1 MQIDARSDFLRI
13 RPHGGRDEH
22 LDFHWFWL
30 RHNCDCCRHPQTNE
44 RTLCSSS
51 VPLDL
56 RPSRVTASA
65 GGDAVEIEWVEDG
78 GHRSSYPLAWL
89 ERHAYAR
96 GHDAVAPPPG
106 DAAVLERRLASPAEV
121 ERLREVCLAPLAA
134 LGAVVVRGAGDDTE
148 RLIDALV
155 GEGLELV
162 GSHFGRI
169 EDLRTDNTTNRN
181 NDQLGYT
188 DAPVDLHTD
197 QAFIAHPPRYQMLH
211 CMRPADDGGDNALAD
226 ARAAAAYLRATDAEA
241 YELLTTVPV
250 RFHRVQRAFESIHV
264 APILELRDGAFFR
277 VRSSYFTMA
286 PHHLPFARMEAWYR
300 AYNRFTALVSDPRH
314 HFHVRLGAGDFVLYD
329 NFRMLH
335 ARTGFTGARWMR
347 GVYFDDAASRA
358 ARTAAAAPVTTPA
371 AERTPAPSGSGSAS
385 R

>member
-13 RPHGGRDEH
+13 RAHGERGEH

-30 RHNCDCCRHPQTNE
+30 RHNCDCCRHPQTRE

-51 VPLDL
+51 VALGL
-56 RPSRVTASA
+56 RPSRVTASPA
-65 GGDAVEIEWVEDG
+65 GDAVEIEWDEAG
-78 GHRSSYPLAWL
+78 GHRSVYAIAWL
-89 ERHAYAR
+89 EQHAYAR

-106 DAAVLERRLASPAEV
+106 DASVLERRLGSLADV
-121 ERLREVCLAPLAA
+121 GRLRGICLEPLAA
-134 LGAVVVRGAGDDTE
+134 HGAVVVRGAGDDTE
-148 RLIDALV
+148 RLIDALA
-155 GEGLELV
+155 GDGLELV

-169 EDLRTDNTTNRN
+169 EDLRTDNTTNQN

-226 ARAAAAYLRATDAEA
+226 GRAAAAYLRATDAEA
-241 YELLTTVPV
+241 YELLTTIPV
-250 RFHRVQRAFESIHV
+250 CFHRVQRAFESIHDT
-264 APILELRDGAFFR
+264 PIIELRDGAFFR
-277 VRSSYFTMA
+277 VRSSYFTMD
-286 PHHLPFARMEAWYR
+286 PHRLPFARMEAYYR

-314 HFHVRLGAGDFVLYD
+314 HFQVRLGAGDFVLYD

-347 GVYFDDAASRA
+347 GVYFDDPANAA
-358 ARTAAAAPVTTPA
+358 ARAAAAKPLA
-371 AERTPAPSGSGSAS
+371 
-385 R
+385 

>member
-1 MQIDARSDFLRI
+1 MQIDGRSDFLRVYLQGD
-13 RPHGGRDEH
+13 RGEH

-30 RHNCDCCRHPQTNE
+30 RHNCDCCRHPQTRE

-51 VPLDL
+51 VALDL
-56 RPSRVTASA
+56 RPMRVAA
-65 GGDAVEIEWVEDG
+65 APAGDAIEIDWDEPD
-78 GHRSSYPLAWL
+78 GHRSRYPLAWL

-96 GHDAVAPPPG
+96 GHDEVAPPPC
-106 DAAVLERRLASPAEV
+106 DAALLERRLASPAEV
-121 ERLREVCLAPLAA
+121 ERLRDVCLAPLAA

-148 RLIDALV
+148 RLIDALA
-155 GEGLELV
+155 GEGLELF

-169 EDLRTDNTTNRN
+169 EDLRTDNTTNQN

-197 QAFIAHPPRYQMLH
+197 QAFIAYPPRYQMLH
-211 CMRPADDGGDNALAD
+211 CMRPAADGGDNTLAD
-226 ARAAAAYLRATDAEA
+226 ARAAAEYLRATDAEA

-250 RFHRVQRAFESIHV
+250 CFHRVQREFESVHV
-264 APILELRDGAFFR
+264 APIVELRDGAFFR
-277 VRSSYFTMA
+277 VRSSYFTMD
-286 PHHLPFARMEAWYR
+286 PHRLPFARMAAYYR

-329 NFRMLH
+329 NFRMMH

-347 GVYFDDAASRA
+347 GVYFDDPDNRA
-358 ARTAAAAPVTTPA
+358 ARAAAM
-371 AERTPAPSGSGSAS
+371 RDG
-385 R
+385 

>member
-1 MQIDARSDFLRI
+1 MQIDARPDFLRV
-13 RPHGGRDEH
+13 RPHGEPGES

-30 RHNCDCCRHPQTNE
+30 RHNCDCCRHPQTRE

-56 RPSRVTASA
+56 RPLRVAASA
-65 GGDAVEIEWVEDG
+65 AGDAVEIDWDEPG
-78 GHRSSYPLAWL
+78 GHASRYPLAWL

-96 GHDAVAPPPG
+96 GHAPVPPPPG
-106 DAAVLERRLASPAEV
+106 DASVLERRLATPAGV
-121 ERLREVCLAPLAA
+121 ARLRELCMAPLTEH
-134 LGAVVVRGAGDDTE
+134 GAVVVRGAGDDTE
-148 RLIDALV
+148 RLIDALA
-155 GEGLELV
+155 GEGLELF

-197 QAFIAHPPRYQMLH
+197 QPFLAHPPRYQMLH
-211 CMRPADDGGDNALAD
+211 CMRPAGDGGDNRLAD
-226 ARAAAAYLRATDAEA
+226 VHAAAAYLRATDAEA

-250 RFHRVQRAFESIHV
+250 RFHRVQRAFESVHE
-264 APILELRDGAFFR
+264 APVLELRGGTFLR
-277 VRSSYFTMA
+277 VRSSYFTMD
-286 PHHLPFARMEAWYR
+286 PHRLPFARMEAYYR
-300 AYNRFTALVSDPRH
+300 AYNRLTRLVNDPRH
-314 HFHVRLGAGDFVLYD
+314 SFLVRLGAGDFVLYD

-347 GVYFDDAASRA
+347 GVYFDDPETRA
-358 ARTAAAAPVTTPA
+358 AREAAGARGA
-371 AERTPAPSGSGSAS
+371 
-385 R
+385 